1 MANFPLVTW
10 QVTAPAFTV
19 ANAIGSVSVPAA
31 TLKWGFGLSS
41 LTPVY
46 TNGYS
51 ASTSTAAYYLAAQMT
66 AAALPGPPPV
76 SLGIVAAATFNVVAA
91 TNPSTS
97 PLTFTLATVSA
108 SAITLTFAS
117 PADAAVYGFTSTT
130 VSIGSS
136 TQQTTTTYNVG
147 GVWAPCGVAGDVR
160 RATKQRAAASSS
172 EMSGLTTDVVNWG
185 QVADIEFLSANF
197 PCGNLTRY
205 FASTQIYATAAG
217 RNVNDPNNTL
227 EGLLYAAATG
237 VTFRVYRQAATGGG
251 ILPTTFQSAKLPKV
265 AAQGAAADYVS
276 PVDEPRLWS
285 TAGLIFRGDV

>member
-19 ANAIGSVSVPAA
+19 ANAVGSVSVPAA

-51 ASTSTAAYYLAAQMT
+51 AATSTAAYYLASQMT
-66 AAALPGPPPV
+66 AAPA
-76 SLGIVAAATFNVVAA
+76 LGIVAAATFNVVAA

-97 PLTFTLATVSA
+97 PLTFTLATASA

-130 VSIGSS
+130 VSIGSG

-205 FASTQIYATAAG
+205 FAATQIYATAAG
-217 RNVNDPNNTL
+217 RDVDDPNNTL
-227 EGLLYAAATG
+227 EGMLLAAAQG
-237 VTFRVYRQAATGGG
+237 LTFRVYRQAATGSG
-251 ILPTTFQSAKLPKV
+251 ILPTTFQAAKLPKV

>member
-31 TLKWGFGLSS
+31 TLKWGFGMSS

-51 ASTSTAAYYLAAQMT
+51 ASTSTAAYYLASQMT
-66 AAALPGPPPV
+66 AAPA
-76 SLGIVAAATFNVVAA
+76 LGIVAAATFNVVAA

-217 RNVNDPNNTL
+217 RDVDDPNNTL
-227 EGLLYAAATG
+227 EGLLLAAAQG
-237 VTFRVYRQAATGGG
+237 LTFRVYRQAATGSG

-265 AAQGAAADYVS
+265 AAQGSAADYVS